1 MQIDLSKLPAPAVVE
16 DLGFEA
22 ILAEHR
28 ADLLARHPE
37 AMEVIGLESEPLN
50 KLLQAHAYRELL
62 YRQRVNEAA
71 RATLLAFA
79 TGTDLDHKA
88 AFYGLARLDGEGDE
102 RLRLRTQ
109 LRIAALAANGTAE
122 QYRLAAL
129 SASDNVFDAVVTQPT
144 AGGVH
149 VVLWVV
155 DAAQG
160 QTTVNAVTGAL
171 NADGARPLGI
181 PLTVGVAVPR
191 PIHITAQ
198 LWREASAP
206 TDLVSQI
213 ATALPGMLMAYARLG
228 RAVPRSWVTTRLHV
242 AGIARVVYPYEL
254 SPAENTPLAD
264 DEYPVAGSIDLI
276 DQGTTA

>member
-1 MQIDLSKLPAPAVVE
+1 MQIDLSQLPAPAVVE
-16 DLGFEA
+16 ELGFEA

-37 AMEVIGLESEPLN
+37 ASEVIGLESEPLN

-71 RATLLAFA
+71 RANLLAFA

-88 AFYGLARLDGEGDE
+88 VFYGLARLEGEGDE
-102 RLRLRTQ
+102 RLRLRIQ

-129 SASDNVFDAVVTQPT
+129 SASTNVFDAVVTQPT
-144 AGGVH
+144 AGRVH
-149 VVLWVV
+149 VVLWLV
-155 DAAQG
+155 DAAQASA
-160 QTTVNAVTGAL
+160 TVNTVSNAL

-181 PLTVGVAVPR
+181 PLTVGVAVPKA
-191 PIHITAQ
+191 IHITAQ

-206 TDLVSQI
+206 TDLVVQL
-213 ATALPGMLMAYARLG
+213 AAELPGMLMAYARLG
-228 RAVPRSWVTTRLHV
+228 RAVPRSWITTRLHV
-242 AGIARVVYPYEL
+242 AGIARVVYPYAL
-254 SPAENTPLAD
+254 IPAENTPLAD
-264 DEYPVAGSIDLI
+264 DQYPVAGTIELL
-276 DQGTTA
+276 DQGTV